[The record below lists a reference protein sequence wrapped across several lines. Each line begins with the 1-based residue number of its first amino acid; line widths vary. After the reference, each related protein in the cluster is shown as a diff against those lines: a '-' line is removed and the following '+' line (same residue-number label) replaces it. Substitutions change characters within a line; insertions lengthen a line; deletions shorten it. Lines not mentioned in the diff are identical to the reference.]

1 MSLGYVYLG
10 LMVVITFSI
19 AAVIVKWMNSPND
32 RYDDLL
38 EELAK
43 GGENK

>member
-10 LMVVITFSI
+10 FMVVITLSI
-19 AAVIVKWMNSPND
+19 AGVICKWMNSPND
-32 RYDDLL
+32 RYDDML

-43 GGENK
+43 GGEK